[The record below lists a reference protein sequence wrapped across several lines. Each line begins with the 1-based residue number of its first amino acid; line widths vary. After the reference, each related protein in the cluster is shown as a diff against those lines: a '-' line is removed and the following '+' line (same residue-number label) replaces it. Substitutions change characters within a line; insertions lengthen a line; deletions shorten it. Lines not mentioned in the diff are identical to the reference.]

1 MTEST
6 TSSPHDA
13 VFKTFMFT
21 PETAG
26 DFLEIHLPE
35 PLRKLCNLQTLRLEP
50 TSFIE
55 KSLRA
60 YYSDVL
66 WSVET
71 SDGDGYIY
79 CVIEHQSSAEKNMA
93 FRLMRYA
100 TAAMQRHLDKG
111 YDRVPLVVP
120 LLFYHGETSPYPYS
134 LNWLDEF
141 DDPQLARQLYT
152 EAFPLVDITIVP
164 DDEIMQHRR
173 IALLELIQKHI
184 RDRDLIGMV
193 DRITTLLVRGFT
205 NDSQLQTLFN
215 YLLQCGDTSRFT
227 RFIEE
232 IAERSP
238 LQKERLMTIAERLR
252 QEGHQIG
259 WQEGMHEQAIKIA
272 LRMLEQGIDRDIVLA
287 TTQLTDADIPNC
299 HQKERL
305 MTIAE
310 RLRQEGHQI
319 GWQEGMH
326 EQAIKIALRMLEQG
340 IDRDQV
346 LAATQLSEADLAAN
360 NH

>member
-21 PETAG
+21 PETAR

-71 SDGDGYIY
+71 SEGDGYIY

-120 LLFYHGETSPYPYS
+120 LLFYHGEASPYPYS

-193 DRITTLLVRGFT
+193 DRITTLLVR
-205 NDSQLQTLFN
+205 D
-215 YLLQCGDTSRFT
+215 
-227 RFIEE
+227 
-232 IAERSP
+232 
-238 LQKERLMTIAERLR
+238 
-252 QEGHQIG
+252 
-259 WQEGMHEQAIKIA
+259 WQEGK
-272 LRMLEQGIDRDIVLA
+272 LEGLQQGKLEG
-287 TTQLTDADIPNC
+287 L
-299 HQKERL
+299 QKGKL
-305 MTIAE
+305 
-310 RLRQEGHQI
+310 EGL
-319 GWQEGMH
+319 QEGMH